1 MADFGLSAA
10 TLALWVA
17 SGIVPATDAEILEI
31 ETLAQAPLP
40 PNYVLFLKTYGF
52 ASWVDASEVY
62 FDTGTEQGDIFAL
75 MPPSQVARSIDYAP
89 TGFLPIAGDY
99 SGHALILLRMTPPT
113 GSVWYIYDDGPAQF
127 VQDDWAEFLVSLRAN
142 PSEPKLEQ
150 WQGTPVMD
158 SATGFTIADE
168 TRSAWQVY
176 GTGATPEPA
185 DELASIE
192 TALDR
197 PLPEALRTFLTH
209 YGYVTYFGEAIASFA
224 LPPETGRE
232 EDAVS
237 VIYSTT
243 VLRNALPV
251 IDGAPL
257 PFASTELMDGSL
269 LIGLTPTDEGQIYWR
284 PDADMAPVKIA
295 EDLRS
300 FLASLYVKRPVDD

>member
-17 SGIVPATDAEILEI
+17 SGVVPATDDEVLEI
-31 ETLAQAPLP
+31 ETLASAALP
-40 PNYVLFLKTYGF
+40 SSYVLFLKTYGF
-52 ASWVDASEVY
+52 TSWAEASEVY
-62 FDTGTEQGDIFAL
+62 FDTESGQGDIFAL
-75 MPPSQVARSIDYAP
+75 MPPSQVASSMDYTPA
-89 TGFLPIAGDY
+89 GFLPIAGDY
-99 SGHALILLRMTPPT
+99 SGHALILLRMTPPR
-113 GSVWYIYDDGPAQF
+113 GSVWYLYDDGPAQF
-127 VQDDWAEFLVSLRAN
+127 VQDDWAGFLASLQSA
-142 PSEPKLEQ
+142 PSEPKFER
-150 WQGTPVMD
+150 WQGTPVTD
-158 SATGFTIADE
+158 AATGFTIADE
-168 TRSAWQVY
+168 TRAAWQIY

-185 DELASIE
+185 DELAAIE
-192 TALDR
+192 IALDR

-224 LPPETGRE
+224 LPPQAGRE

-251 IDGAPL
+251 KEGAPL

-269 LIGLTPTDEGQIYWR
+269 LIGLTPADEGQIYWQ
-284 PDADMAPVKIA
+284 PDADVAPVKIA

-300 FLASLYVKRPVDD
+300 FLAGLYVKRLVDD